1 MEKIKIQIC
10 LGTTCFVMGAGN
22 LQTVSEELARRFPN
36 KVEVVG
42 VPCLGACNEKTS
54 FSKAPFVKVGDVL
67 IGEADFEKIVAEI
80 GRQLISN

>member
-22 LQTVSEELARRFPN
+22 LQAISEELARRFPN

-42 VPCLGACNEKTS
+42 VTCLGACGEKTS